1 MRNFK
6 NWPFCPFLIPRA
18 WNVTYSILY
27 QLHSVFPGKKKSGS
41 GGRHKWTDE
50 QLTELK
56 RTFSFA
62 KKNKKLPKLKEVEAL
77 VQMCPNVNMLF
88 KQKRVTIS
96 AIKNKIDRIF
106 NITRTFSWKNSVLQ
120 RCILIYFYAI
130 KNDIKTW
137 IKIPSVHR
145 FFLFTLFVSHLN
157 HFHRLES
164 ECLDVEYWSE
174 WNLKR

>member
-1 MRNFK
+1 
-6 NWPFCPFLIPRA
+6 
-18 WNVTYSILY
+18 VTYSILY

-77 VQMCPNVNMLF
+77 VQMCPNVNKLF

-96 AIKNKIDRIF
+96 AIKNKIDRIY
-106 NITRTFSWKNSVLQ
+106 NITVPHSPVNS
-120 RCILIYFYAI
+120 
-130 KNDIKTW
+130 D
-137 IKIPSVHR
+137 
-145 FFLFTLFVSHLN
+145 
-157 HFHRLES
+157 
-164 ECLDVEYWSE
+164 
-174 WNLKR
+174 